1 MRDHGRS
8 RRTFQPE
15 AHRAGRSRA
24 ARSLASRAARGGMM
38 GGFRV
43 GIGYDVHRLEPGLPL
58 TLGGVSLSHPQG
70 LRAHSDG
77 DALAHAIGDA
87 LLGAMAL
94 GDLGAH
100 FPDTDPTYRG
110 MSSLTLLSRIRGL
123 LEDRGARV
131 VNVDSTL
138 ILEAPRVHPHV
149 VEMRERLALALGL
162 DPEWV
167 SVKATSNEALGSVGR
182 GEGIAAMAVA
192 LV

>member
-1 MRDHGRS
+1 
-8 RRTFQPE
+8 
-15 AHRAGRSRA
+15 
-24 ARSLASRAARGGMM
+24 M
-38 GGFRV
+38 GGYRV
-43 GIGYDVHRLEPGLPL
+43 GIGYDIHRLERGLPL
-58 TLGGVSLSHPQG
+58 TLGGVSLPHEEG

-100 FPDTDPTYRG
+100 FPDTDPKYRG
-110 MSSLTLLSRIRGL
+110 VSSLTLLERIRGL
-123 LEDRGARV
+123 LQERGARI

-149 VEMRERLALALGL
+149 AEMRARLAGALGVT
-162 DPEWV
+162 PEWV

-182 GEGIAAMAVA
+182 REGIAAMAVA
-192 LV
+192 LVEVDA

>member
-1 MRDHGRS
+1 
-8 RRTFQPE
+8 
-15 AHRAGRSRA
+15 
-24 ARSLASRAARGGMM
+24 MM

-70 LRAHSDG
+70 PRAHSDG

-100 FPDTDPTYRG
+100 FPDTDPQFRG
-110 MSSLTLLSRIRGL
+110 VSSLTLLERIRGL
-123 LEDRGARV
+123 LRERGARV

-138 ILEAPRVHPHV
+138 ILESPRIQPHV
-149 VEMRERLALALGL
+149 VEMRARLAGALGVE
-162 DPEWV
+162 PEWI
-167 SVKATSNEALGSVGR
+167 SVKATTNERLGAVGR
-182 GEGIAAMAVA
+182 EEGIAAMAVA
-192 LV
+192 LVEVDAR